1 MKFLLPLAAVVSLA
15 SAPAMAAAP
24 QLQRAG
30 APTEESSELRG
41 RGGVGVFFISFLAL
55 SAIIFAIIKASKNGN
70 DQPNSP

>member
-1 MKFLLPLAAVVSLA
+1 MRMKFLLPLAAVVSLA

-30 APTEESSELRG
+30 APTEESAEL

-55 SAIIFAIIKASKNGN
+55 SAIIFAIIKASKTGN